1 MKANSIGELFGTL
14 QQSVVDEWRKHLKTS
29 KYSKHMA
36 LDEFYK
42 EMPELVDQLIEDYQA
57 INGIVDDYKNVFDA
71 STMNALEYLEE
82 LRTFVKESR
91 PEFIEGESE
100 LESDLDNILSM
111 IDSTIYKVRELKENK
126 IMSLKNYLLESLN
139 TNEAMVDDEFDVNE
153 VYKGFKKVQQAIRG
167 KRLPKILDKLVGKYF
182 TITTRNNQWDVTVVE
197 QIITHFVDWS
207 VLAYDEFAGGYDR
220 KEKFLAAYDW
230 YENIVTNEEQIRDG
244 GVDDFIETYD
254 YEDKDHDEMENL
266 YMDTLSKYFSDV
278 YEAINHKEVDLKW

>member
-14 QQSVVDEWRKHLKTS
+14 QQSIVDEWRKHLKTS

-111 IDSTIYKVRELKENK
+111 IDSTIYKVRKLTENK

-139 TNEAMVDDEFDVNE
+139 INEAATDKNLAAYKGLMKVDKAIAQGKLGNILGDLNVDEFSIWDDEDGWS
-153 VYKGFKKVQQAIRG
+153 Y
-167 KRLPKILDKLVGKYF
+167 
-182 TITTRNNQWDVTVVE
+182 E
-197 QIITHFVDWS
+197 QTENIITHFVGWCVMAFEQLGD
-207 VLAYDEFAGGYDR
+207 A
-220 KEKFLAAYDW
+220 KEW
-230 YENIVTNEEQIRDG
+230 WVNIVDHKAQYLDEGFEDFLESYGDG
-244 GVDDFIETYD
+244 EDEDELRTQAEYVISIIFPMVYKKITGHNIELW
-254 YEDKDHDEMENL
+254 K
-266 YMDTLSKYFSDV
+266 
-278 YEAINHKEVDLKW
+278 

>member
-14 QQSVVDEWRKHLKTS
+14 QQSIVDEWRKHLKTS

-36 LDEFYK
+36 LDEFYT

-82 LRTFVKESR
+82 LRKFIKDSR
-91 PEFIEGESE
+91 AEFIEGESE

-139 TNEAMVDDEFDVNE
+139 INESVTDVDMDAYDGLKKINDAIDHNKLTAILYDKLHMDAWGIWDDEDNWSS
-153 VYKGFKKVQQAIRG
+153 YDAI
-167 KRLPKILDKLVGKYF
+167 KIL
-182 TITTRNNQWDVTVVE
+182 
-197 QIITHFVDWS
+197 THFIKWCL
-207 VLAYDEFAGGYDR
+207 LAYDEFDGEDEAD
-220 KEKFLAAYDW
+220 KANDW
-230 YENIVTNEEQIRDG
+230 FVNIVDNINQYLDEGI
-244 GVDDFIETYD
+244 DDLMDTYD
-254 YEDKDHDEMENL
+254 LYSKDENVINAEARYVITKVL
-266 YMDTLSKYFSDV
+266 PKV
-278 YEAINHKEVDLKW
+278 YKSIVKRTIKIH

>member
-14 QQSVVDEWRKHLKTS
+14 QQSIVDEWRKHLKTS

-36 LDEFYK
+36 LDEFYT

-91 PEFIEGESE
+91 PEFIEGEPE

-139 TNEAMVDDEFDVNE
+139 INEAEDKNLAAYKGLMKVDKAIAQGKLGNILGDLNADEFSIWDDEDGWNYAQTE
-153 VYKGFKKVQQAIRG
+153 
-167 KRLPKILDKLVGKYF
+167 
-182 TITTRNNQWDVTVVE
+182 N
-197 QIITHFVDWS
+197 IITHFVGWCVMAFEQLGDAEEWW
-207 VLAYDEFAGGYDR
+207 V
-220 KEKFLAAYDW
+220 
-230 YENIVTNEEQIRDG
+230 NIVDHKAQYLDEGFEDFLESYGDG
-244 GVDDFIETYD
+244 
-254 YEDKDHDEMENL
+254 EDEDELRTQAEYVISTIFPMVYKKITHHDIKL
-266 YMDTLSKYFSDV
+266 WK
-278 YEAINHKEVDLKW
+278 